1 MIVSDA
7 TILITLINI
16 NRFDILEQFVD
27 KIYIT
32 KEVYSEVSQKIY
44 AKNFID
50 SLINKGFL
58 EIKEFKNRQLYN
70 EFRFILDKGE
80 SSSIVLALEEDLP
93 LIIDEKKG
101 RSFAKSK
108 GVEIIGL
115 IGIIKY
121 LYITNKLSRNNVLE
135 ITALLNQSSF
145 RISKKLLEL
154 ILQK

>member
-16 NRFDILEQFVD
+16 DRFDILDKFID

-32 KEVYSEVSQKIY
+32 KEVYSEVTKKIY

-50 SLINKGFL
+50 SYLDKSFL
-58 EIKEFKNRQLYN
+58 EIKNFKNKQLYN
-70 EFRFILDKGE
+70 EFRYILDRGE
-80 SSSIVLALEEDLP
+80 SSSIVLALEQNLP

-101 RSFAKSK
+101 KSFAKSK
-108 GVEIIGL
+108 GVEIIEL

-121 LYITNKLSRNNVLE
+121 LYSVNKLSRDDVLD
-135 ITALLNQSSF
+135 ITELLNKSSF
-145 RISKKLLEL
+145 RINKKLLEL

>member
-16 NRFDILEQFVD
+16 DKFDILEKFVD
-27 KIYIT
+27 KTYIT
-32 KEVYSEVSQKIY
+32 KEVYNEVCQKVY
-44 AKNFID
+44 AKKFID
-50 SLINKGFL
+50 SLIKKDFIG
-58 EIKEFKNRQLYN
+58 IKEFKNRQLYN

-80 SSSIVLALEEDLP
+80 SSSIVLAIEQKLP

-101 RSFAKSK
+101 RNFAKSK

-121 LYITNKLSRNNVLE
+121 LYISGRLSKEEVLIIIE
-135 ITALLNQSSF
+135 LLNKRSF
-145 RISKKLLEL
+145 RIDKNLLEL
-154 ILQK
+154 IL

>member
-16 NRFDILEQFVD
+16 DRFDILEKFID

-32 KEVYSEVSQKIY
+32 KEVYSEVTKKIY

-50 SLINKGFL
+50 SYLDKNFL
-58 EIKEFKNRQLYN
+58 EIKNFKNKQLYS
-70 EFRFILDKGE
+70 EFCYILDRGE
-80 SSSIVLALEEDLP
+80 SSSIVLALEQNLP
-93 LIIDEKKG
+93 LIIDDKKG

-121 LYITNKLSRNNVLE
+121 LYSINKLSRDDVLD
-135 ITALLNQSSF
+135 ITELLNKSSF